1 MNSKNFHL
9 SPQDIP
15 PLQCVDL
22 DPSDGIDHLRCYSGQ
37 IIATTVT
44 RTVNDTLENLL
55 AANEARWDPRVAVGI
70 TNLAGGTLKN
80 FDQ

>member
-1 MNSKNFHL
+1 MNSKNYHL

-37 IIATTVT
+37 IIDTTVT

-55 AANEARWDPRVAVGI
+55 AANEARWDPRVAIGI
-70 TNLAGGTLKN
+70 SNLGGSTLRN
-80 FDQ
+80 FD